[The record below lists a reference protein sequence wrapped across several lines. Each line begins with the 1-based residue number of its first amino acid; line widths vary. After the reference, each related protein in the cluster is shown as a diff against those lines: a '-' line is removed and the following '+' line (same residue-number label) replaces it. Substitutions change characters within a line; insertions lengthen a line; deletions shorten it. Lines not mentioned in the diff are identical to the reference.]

1 MNADDRKAR
10 ILVVDD
16 LEVNRDLLAR
26 RVGRLGHDVGF
37 AENGLEALAQL
48 RASLWDLVLLDI
60 TMPEMDGYE
69 TLRLIKDDPA
79 LIDIPVVMV
88 SAIDETESVVRC
100 IELGADDYLSKP
112 FNPVILQARIESSL
126 NKKRLADQKQAILQ
140 ALARELEIGRRIQQG
155 FLPQSLPKLAHWRI
169 AALCEP
175 ARQVGG
181 DFYDALI
188 LPGGRLAVV
197 IADVCDK
204 GVGAALYMALF
215 RSLLR
220 VQLGQA
226 PAGEESAATLTR
238 SLSVLNDYIA
248 TEHER
253 DNMFATMFVGILD
266 PGTGRLDYVNAGHD
280 PPMLHRPA
288 GGSIDR
294 LRPTGPAVGLLPGVR
309 HATASA
315 DLAIGD
321 RLVAFT
327 DGIPEARGKLGA
339 LGEARLLELLAAHSG
354 DADALLAVVSECVR
368 SHIGEHDRHDD
379 VTLLCLQ
386 REA

>member
-1 MNADDRKAR
+1 MNADGKAAR

-26 RVGRLGHDVGF
+26 RVGRLGHEAGF
-37 AENGLEALAQL
+37 AENGRAALTQL
-48 RASLWDLVLLDI
+48 SASRWDLVLLDI

-69 TLRLIKDDPA
+69 TLRLIKDDPT
-79 LIDIPVVMV
+79 LVDIPVIMV
-88 SAIDETESVVRC
+88 SAIDEIDSVVRC

-126 NKKRLADQKQAILQ
+126 SKKRLADQKEAYSR

-155 FLPQSLPKLAHWRI
+155 FLPQSLPKLPHWRI

-188 LPGGRLAVV
+188 LPGGRLAFVV
-197 IADVCDK
+197 ADVCDK

-226 PAGEESAATLTR
+226 PAGEDSAATLAR
-238 SLSVLNDYIA
+238 CLSVLNDYIA
-248 TEHER
+248 TEHDR
-253 DNMFATMFVGILD
+253 DNMFATLFVGILD
-266 PGTGRLDYVNAGHD
+266 PDTGRIDYTNAGHD
-280 PPMLHRPA
+280 PPMLQRRA
-288 GGSIDR
+288 DGSIER
-294 LRPTGPAVGLLPGVR
+294 LAPTGPAVGLLPGVR
-309 HATASA
+309 HAIASA

-321 RLVAFT
+321 RLIVFT
-327 DGIPEARGKLGA
+327 DGMPEARGNLGA
-339 LGEARLLELLAAHSG
+339 LGEARLIELLVAHG
-354 DADALLAVVSECVR
+354 GNIDEWLALAVECVR
-368 SHIGEHDRHDD
+368 AHVGDNDRHDD

>member
-1 MNADDRKAR
+1 MNTKDPAAR

-26 RVGRLGHDVGF
+26 RVGRLGHEAGF
-37 AENGLEALAQL
+37 AENGRAALAQL
-48 RASLWDLVLLDI
+48 AASKWDLVLLDI

-79 LIDIPVVMV
+79 LVDIPVIMV
-88 SAIDETESVVRC
+88 SAIDEIDSVVRC

-126 NKKRLADQKQAILQ
+126 SKKRLADQKEAYLQ

-155 FLPQSLPKLAHWRI
+155 FLPRSLPRVERWRI

-188 LPGGRLAVV
+188 LPGGRLAFVV
-197 IADVCDK
+197 ADICDK

-226 PAGEESAATLTR
+226 PAGEDSAATLAR
-238 SLSVLNDYIA
+238 CLAVLNDYIA

-253 DNMFATMFVGILD
+253 DNMFATLFVGILD
-266 PGTGRLDYVNAGHD
+266 PDTGHIDYVNAGHD
-280 PPMLHRPA
+280 PPMLHRRA
-288 GGSIDR
+288 GGSIER
-294 LRPTGPAVGLLPGVR
+294 LTPTGPAVGLLPGLR
-309 HATASA
+309 HPTASTEIA
-315 DLAIGD
+315 VGD
-321 RLVAFT
+321 RLIVFT
-327 DGIPEARGKLGA
+327 DGMTEARGELGA
-339 LGEARLLELLAAHSG
+339 LGEARLIELLAAHG
-354 DADALLAVVSECVR
+354 GNVNAWLALAADCVR
-368 SHIGEHDRHDD
+368 EHVGDHDRHDD

>member
-1 MNADDRKAR
+1 MNTKDPAAR

-26 RVGRLGHDVGF
+26 RVGRLGHEAGF
-37 AENGLEALAQL
+37 AENGRAALAQL
-48 RASLWDLVLLDI
+48 AASKWDLVLLDI

-79 LIDIPVVMV
+79 LVDIPVIMV
-88 SAIDETESVVRC
+88 SAIDEIDSVVRC

-126 NKKRLADQKQAILQ
+126 SKKRLADQKEAYLQ

-155 FLPQSLPKLAHWRI
+155 FLPQRLPKVERWRI

-188 LPGGRLAVV
+188 LPGGRLAFVV
-197 IADVCDK
+197 ADICDK

-226 PAGEESAATLTR
+226 PAGEDSAAMLAR
-238 SLSVLNDYIA
+238 CLAVLNDYIA
-248 TEHER
+248 TEHDR
-253 DNMFATMFVGILD
+253 DNMFATLFVGILD
-266 PGTGRLDYVNAGHD
+266 PDTGHIDYVNAGHD
-280 PPMLHRPA
+280 PPMLHRRA
-288 GGSIDR
+288 GGSIER
-294 LRPTGPAVGLLPGVR
+294 LTPTGPAVGLFPGLR
-309 HATASA
+309 QPTAST
-315 DLAIGD
+315 DLAVGD
-321 RLVAFT
+321 RLIVYT
-327 DGIPEARGKLGA
+327 DGMTEARGDLGA
-339 LGEARLLELLAAHSG
+339 LGESRLIELLAAHG
-354 DADALLAVVSECVR
+354 GNVNDWLALAAECVR
-368 SHIGEHDRHDD
+368 AHVGDHDRHDD